1 MGFVALDARRSIE
14 TAQVLT
20 LLGGAAALAPLVA
33 RAQEAGRVYRLGF
46 LIPTGRD
53 AAVTVAFFDELRANG
68 FIEGQNLSVVPGG
81 FSVPVARIAE
91 VAEAMVKA
99 APDAIVAGPE
109 LQLRALQAVTKTIPL
124 IGMTEDMVA
133 SGLVASLSRPGGN
146 TTGISLLSPELD
158 GKRQEILIEAVPGVR
173 RMAALA
179 DLNVTVER
187 HLHTLRDAAKARGID
202 LSVIGVGKPEEIVPA
217 INEAKASGAQA
228 INFLAT
234 PLFFVNR
241 RIAFEHVAALR
252 LPAIYQWPEMAEE
265 GGLASYGA
273 RFTQLYRQRAR
284 MVVKILRGTK
294 PERHSRRAA
303 DPFRAGYQSQ
313 GGAGHRSRSPRGP
326 CVTRR
331 QGDRMINRRTLLS
344 TMGLSVVSATSGA
357 FAQQQRIWRVGFL
370 ALPERPEPL
379 EPSRFGAFAR
389 GMRELGYIEGRNL

>member
-1 MGFVALDARRSIE
+1 
-14 TAQVLT
+14 
-20 LLGGAAALAPLVA
+20 
-33 RAQEAGRVYRLGF
+33 
-46 LIPTGRD
+46 
-53 AAVTVAFFDELRANG
+53 
-68 FIEGQNLSVVPGG
+68 
-81 FSVPVARIAE
+81 
-91 VAEAMVKA
+91 MVKA

-179 DLNVTVER
+179 DSNVTVEQ
-187 HLHTLRDAAKARGID
+187 HLQTLRDAAKARGID
-202 LSVIGVGKPEEIVPA
+202 LSVIGVAKPEEIVPA

-284 MVVKILRGTK
+284 MVVKILRGAK
-294 PERHSRRAA
+294 PSDIPVEQPTHFELVINLKAAQAIGHEVPAGLVLRA
-303 DPFRAGYQSQ
+303 DK
-313 GGAGHRSRSPRGP
+313 
-326 CVTRR
+326 V
-331 QGDRMINRRTLLS
+331 
-344 TMGLSVVSATSGA
+344 
-357 FAQQQRIWRVGFL
+357 
-370 ALPERPEPL
+370 
-379 EPSRFGAFAR
+379 
-389 GMRELGYIEGRNL
+389 IE